1 VVTARRRKRGLRPEG
16 MITVPIPRETMGD
29 LVRASAPAQDYTRE
43 HQEAQGRRCLAD
55 ALLEAL
61 IHVRRWYVVYAGG
74 ATVGYTTEQLVGIP
88 PERLAGAVIYPDART
103 MLEARRAQNA

>member
-1 VVTARRRKRGLRPEG
+1 MSPRQRKRGLRPEG

-43 HQEAQGRRCLAD
+43 HQEAQSRRYVAD
-55 ALLEAL
+55 A
-61 IHVRRWYVVYAGG
+61 
-74 ATVGYTTEQLVGIP
+74 
-88 PERLAGAVIYPDART
+88 